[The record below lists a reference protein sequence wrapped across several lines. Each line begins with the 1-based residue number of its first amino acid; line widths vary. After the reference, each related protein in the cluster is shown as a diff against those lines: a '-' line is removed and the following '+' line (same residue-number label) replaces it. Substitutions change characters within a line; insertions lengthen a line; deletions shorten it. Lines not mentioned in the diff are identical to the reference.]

1 MLIGSYGTLRVEGE
15 ALVGKREEKDAPR
28 AKNPVDV
35 AQRAQGILRVL
46 EHVVRDHEILARVA
60 YAFKGLDPGDDPDG
74 EQGPGEF
81 GIPRGENLG
90 GPGVHVGDA
99 GVLRPVGGADLQPIA
114 MKKDMD

>member
-1 MLIGSYGTLRVEGE
+1 MLIENYGTLRVEGE
-15 ALVGKREEKDAPR
+15 ALVGKREEEDAPR

-46 EHVVRDHEILARVA
+46 EHMVRDDEVLARIA
-60 YAFKGLDPGDDPDG
+60 HAFKGLDPGDPSDG
-74 EQGPGEF
+74 HEGSGEF

-99 GVLRPVGGADLQPIA
+99 GVLRPVVGADLQPIA